1 MNDSCQIGIMH
12 KGCRLSVPVLVLFD
26 VVDLH
31 ELLIENLG
39 GGGLWRVV
47 DALYCPALSQVLQEH
62 TYGIEKRRQTML

>member
-12 KGCRLSVPVLVLFD
+12 KGCRLSVLVLVLFD

-39 GGGLWRVV
+39 GGGLWMLFI
-47 DALYCPALSQVLQEH
+47 APHCPRFCRSTPMV
-62 TYGIEKRRQTML
+62 